1 MKKRIFGA
9 ALLIAIAVAAG
20 WNYEQNINEVEL
32 SDLSL
37 KNIEALA
44 LGEWGQGGVCYQNI
58 QYDHVF
64 PNDYILYCGECRYIL
79 GFSYWDT
86 SYCLQF

>member
-1 MKKRIFGA
+1 MEKKFFTVIAFVTISIA
-9 ALLIAIAVAAG
+9 AS
-20 WNYEQNINEVEL
+20 WNYQQNKQEVEL

-64 PNDYILYCGECRYIL
+64 PNEYILYCGECRYIL